1 MKIFLIKS
9 IIIFIGLF
17 VLFQITIG
25 SVINNFHKEI
35 ENQISEEKIILM
47 KDKVRE
53 EMKKGIAKDRIL
65 NPEDS
70 QLLGK
75 FINKLLKEINQN

>member
-25 SVINNFHKEI
+25 SVMNNFQKEL
-35 ENQISEEKIILM
+35 ENQISNEKIILM

-53 EMKKGIAKDRIL
+53 EMKKGIEKDRIL
-65 NPEDS
+65 NPDDA

>member
-25 SVINNFHKEI
+25 SVINKLEKEI
-35 ENQISEEKIILM
+35 ENQISNQKIILM
-47 KDKVRE
+47 KDKIRE
-53 EMKKGIAKDRIL
+53 EMEKGIQKERIL
-65 NPEDS
+65 NPDDA

>member
-9 IIIFIGLF
+9 VIIFIGLL

-25 SVINNFHKEI
+25 SVINNFQKEL
-35 ENQISEEKIILM
+35 ENQISNEKVILM
-47 KDKVRE
+47 KDKIRE

-65 NPEDS
+65 NPDDA

-75 FINKLLKEINQN
+75 FLNKLLKEINQN

>member
-53 EMKKGIAKDRIL
+53 EMKKGIEKDRIL
-65 NPEDS
+65 NPEDA

>member
-9 IIIFIGLF
+9 IIIFLGLF

-25 SVINNFHKEI
+25 SVMNNFQKEL
-35 ENQISEEKIILM
+35 ENQISNEKIILM

-53 EMKKGIAKDRIL
+53 EMKKGIEKDRIL
-65 NPEDS
+65 NPDDA